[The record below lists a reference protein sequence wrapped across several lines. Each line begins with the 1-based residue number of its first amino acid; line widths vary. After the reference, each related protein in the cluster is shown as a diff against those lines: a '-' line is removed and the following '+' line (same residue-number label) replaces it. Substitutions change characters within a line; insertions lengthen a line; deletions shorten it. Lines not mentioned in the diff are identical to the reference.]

1 MTISVLLVDDSE
13 IVRKAIAGL
22 LKGNPEIQVVAEA
35 SSLAQTTQLISS
47 LRPKIVLMDI
57 HLGDENKVTSS
68 EIKSRLNDSSLLA
81 ISIWNDKETR
91 TLAYSYGAVEFLDKA
106 NLAHEL
112 IPAIKRCANE
122 SKGLISR
129 RE

>member
-1 MTISVLLVDDSE
+1 MAISVLLVDDSE

-47 LRPKIVLMDI
+47 LRPNIVLMDI

-106 NLAHEL
+106 NLADEL
-112 IPAIKRCANE
+112 IPAIKRWAKE
-122 SKGLISR
+122 
-129 RE
+129 